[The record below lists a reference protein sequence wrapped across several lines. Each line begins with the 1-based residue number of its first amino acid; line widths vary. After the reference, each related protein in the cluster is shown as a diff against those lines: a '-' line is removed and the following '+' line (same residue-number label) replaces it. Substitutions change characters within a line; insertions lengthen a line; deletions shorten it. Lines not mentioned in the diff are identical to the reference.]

1 MSSSAPTDASAGDNL
16 SSPKIKTL
24 DNFETGISTSTI
36 IRTFGGLAI
45 VLGAILLIV
54 VHEETGQC
62 KMKAIDYSSW
72 NDPNMNGNLI
82 KWFKYVLFHIF

>member
-1 MSSSAPTDASAGDNL
+1 M
-16 SSPKIKTL
+16 PKRGRNKRRTL

-45 VLGAILLIV
+45 VLGATLLII
-54 VHEETGQC
+54 VHEETGEC

-72 NDPNMNGNLI
+72 NDPNLNGNLI
-82 KWFKYVLFHIF
+82 KWFKYVLFHIINLKIDGRIR